1 MNLLLLIIIIIIM
14 ITKVL
19 ITMAVLC
26 ERSRGTLHSLAT

>member
-1 MNLLLLIIIIIIM
+1 MNLLLLIIIIIIIM

-26 ERSRGTLHSLAT
+26 ERSRGIVT